1 MGFSRRKT
9 RSAEKVLATS
19 VRGGH
24 DLWFLGDLGH
34 KAVDTAP
41 DARRASKSVAL
52 LSARVCLALLRLR
65 LTHANL
71 FPDASNQATNL

>member
-41 DARRASKSVAL
+41 DARSASKSVAL
-52 LSARVCLALLRLR
+52 LSARVCSALLRLR
-65 LTHANL
+65 LTHVNFSCHAPNQAANL
-71 FPDASNQATNL
+71 